1 LCLAGSDCTTQA
13 GLNLRRRREAV
24 LVFRVATKSIR
35 SFSMPEETD
44 PTAPDV
50 DVTEQQDDAAEV
62 KVDVAVEDAGT
73 LKKKVTVT
81 VPRSQIDTKFDEM
94 YGELS
99 RSAQVP
105 GFRVGH
111 APRRLI
117 EKRFGRDVSD
127 DVRNSLI
134 GESLGQALDQA
145 DLNTLGEPDLSLE
158 DIDLPDSGDMSYS
171 FEVEVAPEFDLP
183 ELKGIQI
190 DKPLLAIDDERIDG
204 YVDQIRQSRAT
215 FETSKGPAS
224 AGDMVVVNATITGE
238 GCDPV
243 QRPGLS
249 LRVGPGQ
256 VEGLALIDLGDALT
270 GKTVGETVSLT
281 TDAPAVHPNEQWQE
295 KSLTVELE
303 LTEIS
308 ARKLPDADEAFAEAM
323 GFESLATM
331 REFVSQELESRL
343 TGEVQRSMRNQ
354 ICQHLLDSTEFDLP
368 AGVAARHTQRALQ
381 RRYVDLLQRGV
392 PREQID
398 ENLTELQADAATQAM
413 QELKLTFVL
422 GKIAEAEGIEVT
434 EDEIN
439 SRIAQMA
446 QVYNRRPERLRQEL
460 SQDGSI
466 QQVAVSL
473 TEEKALDKLLAQAE
487 VREIT
492 REEAEKEAEAK
503 AKKSAKKAADKA
515 LAEETE
521 AGETKAKKKA
531 ATKAA
536 TKAAKKAAKKTA
548 KKTVK
553 KAAPKAEKKAATKK
567 TEKKVA
573 KKAAKKTTKKATKKT
588 TKK

>member
-1 LCLAGSDCTTQA
+1 
-13 GLNLRRRREAV
+13 
-24 LVFRVATKSIR
+24 
-35 SFSMPEETD
+35 MPEETD